1 MRGRFGLMRSV
12 ALLVVATV
20 LGFGLDAIAGQGQTS
35 PQSAAHP
42 THAPSTQAKP
52 AAATAMSSSVAARGE
67 VRIPIRDFVLAN
79 GLRVYLSEDHSA
91 PTYSIA
97 IAYDVGSR
105 NERAGRTGFAHL
117 FEHMMFQGSENVG
130 KGEHLILVY
139 TNGGGV
145 DGTTNKDRTLFFETL
160 PANQLDLGLFLEAD
174 RMRSLAVTQ
183 ANLDNQRNAV
193 QEERRLRVDNQPYG
207 KTYEVVDELAYDN
220 KAYKHSVIG
229 SMADLNAASLQDVQS
244 FFKTYYAPN
253 NAALALVG
261 DFDSQEALAKIKKYF
276 ESIPRQ
282 PTPPQPDMLQPV
294 QSSERRTTIDDSF
307 ARLARVDIV
316 YHIPPANTPDWY
328 ALDMLGD
335 ILAKGDSSRLYQE
348 LIEDKQLSVG
358 LRAGPDLARGPALF
372 RISANVAPG
381 KATGDLENAI
391 ETDLNRIK
399 TAGVTPDEMKK
410 VLMLDK
416 VDIIRIDE
424 STIGRATQI
433 ANDAVCFH
441 DPGLINEMYGK
452 YKLVTAAQIKL
463 VAQKYF
469 SVTNRT
475 VVTTL
480 PAPRFGT
487 TGGAQ

>member
-1 MRGRFGLMRSV
+1 MRSV

-91 PTYSIA
+91 PAYSIA

-145 DGTTNKDRTLFFETL
+145 DGTTNKDRTLYFETL

-207 KTYEVVDELAYDN
+207 KTYEAIDALAYDN

-244 FFKTYYAPN
+244 FFKTYYAPD

-261 DFDSQEALAKIKKYF
+261 DFNSPDALAKIKKYF

-282 PTPPQPDMLQPV
+282 PAPPQPDMFQPA
-294 QSSERRTTIDDSF
+294 QASERRVTLDDNF

-316 YHIPPANTPDWY
+316 FHIPPANTPDWY

-335 ILAKGDSSRLYQE
+335 ILAKGESSRLYRE

-358 LRAGPDLARGPALF
+358 VTAGPDLARGPALF
-372 RISANVAPG
+372 RVSATVAPG
-381 KATGDLENAI
+381 KATGDVESAI
-391 ETDLNRIK
+391 EADLNRIK
-399 TAGVTPDEMKK
+399 AAGVTAEEMKK

-416 VDIIRIDE
+416 VDIIRIDQ
-424 STIGRATQI
+424 STIGRAAQI
-433 ANDAVCFH
+433 ANDAICFH
-441 DPGLINEMYGK
+441 DANLINETYDR
-452 YKLVTAAQIKL
+452 YKLVTAAQVKL
-463 VAQKYF
+463 VAEKYF

-480 PAPRFGT
+480 PAVRFGT